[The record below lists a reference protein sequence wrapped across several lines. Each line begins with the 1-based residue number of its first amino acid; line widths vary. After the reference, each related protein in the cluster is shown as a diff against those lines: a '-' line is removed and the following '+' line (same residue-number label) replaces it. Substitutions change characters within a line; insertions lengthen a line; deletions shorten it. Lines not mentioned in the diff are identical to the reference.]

1 MKRYYLLFALPLLAS
16 AANAQEQ
23 RSKEVVSEI
32 HEHGEIAV
40 NPIELSRNKIR
51 EQVKL
56 GYVMMDEFVKISKV
70 MPEDNSF
77 YYFRNSN
84 EQITAYNVGER
95 LKENAAVA
103 NQIEETGFV
112 KEGSETVDLYNDV
125 RLELDGV
132 STLTDVYLI
141 TEKYTVSKD
150 CNGLIWNYETSKLVF
165 MDESNNEIVELV
177 FSINNLNGIYSHSV
191 FSKSNGNENY
201 SPKKVDDLTINS
213 NSISI
218 KPNPAVNQITV
229 GLNQFRN
236 EETIDYTITD
246 LMGRTLLSGSTKPAS
261 SESLTVEIGLLTD
274 GTYLFSVGTSKNLI
288 TQKLIVAKDVKGTEK

>member
-56 GYVMMDEFVKISKV
+56 GYVMMDEFIEISKV

-84 EQITAYNVGER
+84 EQITAYIVGET

-177 FSINNLNGIYSHSV
+177 FSINNLNGIYSHSL

-201 SPKKVDDLTINS
+201 SPKNVDDLTINS

-246 LMGRTLLSGSTKPAS
+246 LMGRTLFSGSTKPAS

-288 TQKLIVAKDVKGTEK
+288 TQKFIVSKDVKGAEK